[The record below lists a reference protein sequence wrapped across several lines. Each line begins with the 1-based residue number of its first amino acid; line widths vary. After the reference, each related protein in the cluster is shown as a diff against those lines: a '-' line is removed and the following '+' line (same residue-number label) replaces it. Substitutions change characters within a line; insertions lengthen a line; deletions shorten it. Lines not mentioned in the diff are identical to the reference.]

1 MSKDLWA
8 GYYKKNKEGLKK
20 KKAYEKYQDLSEE
33 EKNKKRQYGCEW
45 YKNLPEDEK
54 QKYGKIKP
62 FDK

>member
-8 GYYKKNKEGLKK
+8 GYYKKNKEGLK